1 MKIQLKEGLTNP
13 KEKTAKGLTDKVLGW
28 YDFDTD
34 YIDDGSQR
42 RRAESKNE
50 NVVEWFGEHP
60 IEIKKEAFKL
70 IKSKVSKWGANYVS
84 RFERN
89 FGKHMKESIK
99 EAKSLDDMMKDANRI
114 KKELADVQKEYNKSK
129 TETNKA
135 KVEAKKGQLE
145 RVANAIRNARANQTE
160 NSIKESASTEAISIA
175 QYTGTRKDAV
185 QSFIDTHKLNAKKL
199 LSYVAKGKLK
209 DRMDFVS
216 AISGKAGNLIQKK
229 IIKMF
234 EVANT
239 SYRKYVNENESL
251 TEVDYKTAVSQFN
264 VELEKH
270 PDIVKAAKHYGKTPT
285 EIVKA
290 LQMRLSTKGDKNK
303 NTKEVSIDYKDID
316 SGIKISHKK
325 KFNEVVTE
333 DVNWGTINNVFVK
346 FLKANTKELE
356 KRVNANDL
364 DGTKAAIKSIIS
376 GLSNAQKS
384 LKLEGVAKSTSLNE
398 VTVTRIPNFNLE
410 SDAYIIML
418 YLLKNNSG
426 FKKAATDAGIDL
438 FSGANVKSVFT
449 GLHNNLKKVITPQI
463 IKAVVE
469 TINQDRKK
477 IFIDDA
483 DIQKGIHTAR
493 FAGLLALGVVDSF
506 INDPIDYKL
515 INDLG
520 NAKLK
525 GLADEFSV
533 GRGKIKL
540 GAMLGNKGF

>member
-1 MKIQLKEGLTNP
+1 MKIKLKEGLTNS
-13 KEKTAKGLTDKVLGW
+13 KEKTAKGLADKILGW
-28 YDFDTD
+28 YDFDTA
-34 YIDDGSQR
+34 YIDDGGQR
-42 RRAESKNE
+42 RSAERRNDS
-50 NVVEWFGEHP
+50 VVEWFGEHP
-60 IEIKKEAFKL
+60 IDIKKEAFKL

-84 RFERN
+84 RFERT
-89 FGKHMKESIK
+89 FDKHIKEAIKSIK
-99 EAKSLDDMMKDANRI
+99 E
-114 KKELADVQKEYNKSK
+114 
-129 TETNKA
+129 
-135 KVEAKKGQLE
+135 
-145 RVANAIRNARANQTE
+145 NA
-160 NSIKESASTEAISIA
+160 SVEAISIA

-199 LSYVAKGKLK
+199 LSYVAKGKMK
-209 DRMDFVS
+209 ERMDFVS
-216 AISGKAGNLIQKK
+216 AIAGKDGNPIQKK

-239 SYRKYVNENESL
+239 
-251 TEVDYKTAVSQFN
+251 
-264 VELEKH
+264 
-270 PDIVKAAKHYGKTPT
+270 
-285 EIVKA
+285 
-290 LQMRLSTKGDKNK
+290 
-303 NTKEVSIDYKDID
+303 
-316 SGIKISHKK
+316 
-325 KFNEVVTE
+325 
-333 DVNWGTINNVFVK
+333 
-346 FLKANTKELE
+346 
-356 KRVNANDL
+356 
-364 DGTKAAIKSIIS
+364 
-376 GLSNAQKS
+376 
-384 LKLEGVAKSTSLNE
+384 KSTSLNE

-438 FSGANVKSVFT
+438 FSGANVKSVFA

-477 IFIDDA
+477 IFIDNA
-483 DIQKGIHTAR
+483 DIQKGVHTAR

-525 GLADEFSV
+525 GLADEFSI

>member
-1 MKIQLKEGLTNP
+1 MKIKLKEGLTNP
-13 KEKTAKGLTDKVLGW
+13 YEKNSKGLADKVLGW
-28 YDFDTD
+28 YDFDTT
-34 YIDDGSQR
+34 YIDDGGQR
-42 RRAESKNE
+42 RSAERRNDS
-50 NVVEWFGEHP
+50 VAEWFGEHP
-60 IEIKKEAFKL
+60 IEIRKDAFKL
-70 IKSKVSKWGANYVS
+70 IKSKVSTWGANYVS
-84 RFERN
+84 RFERT
-89 FGKHMKESIK
+89 FDKHMKENIK

-114 KKELADVQKEYNKSK
+114 KKELADAQKEYNKSK

-145 RVANAIRNARANQTE
+145 RVANTIRNARANQTE
-160 NSIKESASTEAISIA
+160 NSIKENASVEAISIA

-199 LSYVAKGKLK
+199 LSYVAKGKMK

-216 AISGKAGNLIQKK
+216 AIAGKDENPIQKK

-239 SYRKYVNENESL
+239 
-251 TEVDYKTAVSQFN
+251 
-264 VELEKH
+264 
-270 PDIVKAAKHYGKTPT
+270 
-285 EIVKA
+285 
-290 LQMRLSTKGDKNK
+290 
-303 NTKEVSIDYKDID
+303 
-316 SGIKISHKK
+316 
-325 KFNEVVTE
+325 
-333 DVNWGTINNVFVK
+333 
-346 FLKANTKELE
+346 
-356 KRVNANDL
+356 
-364 DGTKAAIKSIIS
+364 
-376 GLSNAQKS
+376 
-384 LKLEGVAKSTSLNE
+384 KSTSLNE

-410 SDAYIIML
+410 SDAYIVML

-438 FSGANVKSVFT
+438 FSGANVKSVFA

-477 IFIDDA
+477 IFIDNA
-483 DIQKGIHTAR
+483 DIQKGVHTAR

-525 GLADEFSV
+525 GLADEFSI

-540 GAMLGNKGF
+540 GVMMGNKGF